1 MERSCGDRTVMMN
14 GRPVRYI
21 DPLSDW
27 GFKRLFGTEVNKD
40 FLRAF
45 LQDLFPDKEISD
57 ITYMKPE
64 NQGLTRSDRQAVFD
78 VACRTVGG
86 ERFIVEMQKR
96 NQERFRERCLYY
108 ATFPIQ
114 EQAVKGDWNY
124 SMSPVYMVS
133 IMDFELIHDV
143 RNIEGNEISGT
154 DKRIFR
160 YSLRE
165 DNTGE
170 LMTDRLKF
178 VFIEIG
184 NFSKEAEEL
193 VTGTDKWMYVLK
205 NLARLTDRP
214 AGLQERIFIKLF
226 EAAEIAAFSPEERK
240 QYEHDMMTEND
251 YRNTIEFAK
260 NKARE
265 EGMHEGMRRGLDEGM
280 QKGLNEG
287 MQKGLNEGMQ
297 RGLNE
302 GMQRG
307 LNEGM
312 QKGLMTAAAGMKKMG
327 MGTDAIARATGL
339 SREAVEQL

>member
-1 MERSCGDRTVMMN
+1 MMN

-64 NQGLTRSDRQAVFD
+64 NQGLTRSDRHAVFD
-78 VACRTVGG
+78 VACRTLRG

-96 NQERFRERCLYY
+96 NQTWFRERCLYY

-114 EQAVKGDWNY
+114 EQAVKGEAVKGDWNY

-205 NLARLTDRP
+205 NLAKLTDRP

-260 NKARE
+260 DKARE
-265 EGMHEGMRRGLDEGM
+265 EGMRRGLD
-280 QKGLNEG
+280 
-287 MQKGLNEGMQ
+287 
-297 RGLNE
+297 E

-312 QKGLMTAAAGMKKMG
+312 QKGLMTAAAGMEKMG
-327 MGTDAIARATGL
+327 METDAIARATGL

>member
-14 GRPVRYI
+14 GKKVRYI

-45 LQDLFPDKEISD
+45 LQNLFPDKEISD

-154 DKRIFR
+154 DKGTDKRIFR

-226 EAAEIAAFSPEERK
+226 EAAE
-240 QYEHDMMTEND
+240 HDMMTEND

-260 NKARE
+260 DKARE
-265 EGMHEGMRRGLDEGM
+265 EGMHEGMRKGLDEGIE
-280 QKGLNEG
+280 KGLV
-287 MQKGLNEGMQ
+287 
-297 RGLNE
+297 
-302 GMQRG
+302 
-307 LNEGM
+307 
-312 QKGLMTAAAGMKKMG
+312 TAARNLKKMG
-327 MGTDAIARATGL
+327 METSAIIQATGL
-339 SREAVEQL
+339 SETVIRKL